1 MNSSPAP
8 TQRIQSVD
16 LLRGVVMIVMALDH
30 VRDFF
35 HSAAMS
41 GSPTDLATTRNA
53 LASADHP
60 SKRMVGDTYEGQCDS
75 SPAGRPTALED

>member
-16 LLRGVVMIVMALDH
+16 LLRGVVMIVMAWGH

-35 HSAAMS
+35 HSAAMR
-41 GSPTDLATTRNA
+41 GSPTHLATTRNA
-53 LASADHP
+53 LAPADHP
-60 SKRMVGDTYEGQCDS
+60 SERMVGYS
-75 SPAGRPTALED
+75 STADMDGRRHQWKSRA